1 MGFPD
6 RLKLP
11 LAFDPIRL
19 RADLEALTAGADWI
33 AHFVTQNYDGDW
45 SVIPLRCQAGASHP
59 VMMIYSDPGATAFED
74 TPFLAP
80 CPYFREV
87 IAAFPFQATSVR
99 LMKLAPGSVIKTHH
113 DEDLDA
119 GSLLV
124 RFHVPVVTNP
134 DVDFRLNG
142 RRVAM
147 EAGSAWYLKL
157 TDPHSV
163 ANHGTEDRVHLVI
176 DGYVNDWV
184 RGLFDRVSPLPLR
197 ERVASQSEVG

>member
-11 LAFDPIRL
+11 FAFDPARL
-19 RADLEALTAGADWI
+19 RADLTALAASADWI
-33 AHFVTQNYDGDW
+33 AHFVKQNYEGDW
-45 SVIPLRCQAGASHP
+45 SVIPLRAQAGATHP

-87 IAAFPFQATSVR
+87 IAAFPFQATSAR

-142 RRVAM
+142 RRVVM

-184 RGLFDRVSPLPLR
+184 RGLFAEEITPP
-197 ERVASQSEVG
+197 AA

>member
-11 LAFDPIRL
+11 LAFDPARL
-19 RADLEALTAGADWI
+19 RADLAALTAGADWI
-33 AHFVTQNYDGDW
+33 AHFVTQNYEGDW
-45 SVIPLRCQAGASHP
+45 SVIPLRAQAGATHP
-59 VMMIYSDPGATAFED
+59 VMMIYSDPGATVFED

-99 LMKLAPGSVIKTHH
+99 LMKLAPGSVIKTHY

-119 GSLLV
+119 GSQLV

-142 RRVAM
+142 VRVVM

-163 ANHGTEDRVHLVI
+163 ANHGMEDRVHLVI

-184 RGLFDRVSPLPLR
+184 RGLFETDPPLPLP
-197 ERVASQSEVG
+197 ERVASRSEVG

>member
-19 RADLEALTAGADWI
+19 RADLEALTADADWI

-87 IAAFPFQATSVR
+87 IAAFPFQSTSVR

-142 RRVAM
+142 RRVVM

-184 RGLFDRVSPLPLR
+184 RGL
-197 ERVASQSEVG
+197 VAEEATPPAA

>member
-134 DVDFRLNG
+134 DVDFRLNS
-142 RRVAM
+142 RRVVM

-184 RGLFDRVSPLPLR
+184 RGLFAEEATPP
-197 ERVASQSEVG
+197 AA

>member
-11 LAFDPIRL
+11 LSFDAARL
-19 RADLEALTAGADWI
+19 RADLAALAASTDWI

-45 SVIPLRCQAGASHP
+45 SVIPLRSAAGATHP

-80 CPYFREV
+80 CPYFRDV
-87 IAAFPFQATSVR
+87 IAAFPFEPTSVR
-99 LMKLAPGSVIKTHH
+99 LMKLAPGSVIKTHS

-119 GSLLV
+119 TSPLV
-124 RFHVPVVTNP
+124 RFHVPVVTNAE
-134 DVDFRLNG
+134 VDFRLNG
-142 RRVAM
+142 RRVVM

-163 ANHGTEDRVHLVI
+163 ANLGTEDRVHLVI
-176 DGYVNDWV
+176 DGWVNDWV
-184 RGLFDRVSPLPLR
+184 RGLFV
-197 ERVASQSEVG
+197 EAEAAAV